1 LEVEVKNLT
10 IDHRGNGIYSKNM
23 VVFEARRQVHTHII
37 MGFTG
42 AT

>member
-1 LEVEVKNLT
+1 
-10 IDHRGNGIYSKNM
+10 M

-42 AT
+42 ATWSHSFMMGVWNMKHNNC